1 MTGTGLISSLGY
13 VSMRTTDLDA
23 VIRNATDIL
32 GLHEVETTRQ
42 KTFLSAQASH
52 HEIVYTHSD
61 ENSVDHIGLVAQNR
75 QAFEQIRE
83 NVARGGYRIVSEQP
97 IEDHIEEGFAV
108 VGPEGFT
115 WQVYLERSAYS
126 MVKCGGFGP
135 DRFGHVNVQVVDTL
149 AMRDFLVDVFGFRVS
164 DQIGDDA
171 AFFLRCNNDHHGVAV
186 FKSTR
191 AAMHHHA
198 WQTQS
203 VVDLGRLGDRLARTG
218 SRLAWGPVR
227 HGAGDNIAVY
237 YVEPTGA
244 VIELYTD
251 LELIFDPERQIR
263 HWREDD
269 LYWINQW
276 DGQVPDGILDHGVPP
291 TAR

>member
-42 KTFLSAQASH
+42 KTFLSAQANH
-52 HEIVYTHSD
+52 HEIVYTRSD
-61 ENSVDHIGLVAQNR
+61 ENSVDHIGLVAQTR
-75 QAFEQIRE
+75 QALEQIRE

-97 IEDHIEEGFAV
+97 IEDHIDEGFAV

-126 MVKCGGFGP
+126 MVKYGGFGP

-203 VVDLGRLGDRLARTG
+203 IVDLGRLGDRLARTG

-251 LELIFDPERQIR
+251 LELIFDPQRQIR

>member
-32 GLHEVETTRQ
+32 GLQEVETTRQ
-42 KTFLSAQASH
+42 KSFLSAQAHH
-52 HEIVYTHSD
+52 HEIVYTRSD
-61 ENSVDHIGLVAQNR
+61 ENSVDHIGLVAQTR
-75 QAFEQIRE
+75 QALEQIRE
-83 NVARGGYRIVSEQP
+83 NVARGGYRIISEQP
-97 IEDHIEEGFAV
+97 IEDHIDEGFAV

-126 MVKCGGFGP
+126 MVKLGGFGP
-135 DRFGHVNVQVVDTL
+135 DRFGHVNVQVVDAL

-203 VVDLGRLGDRLARTG
+203 IVDLGRLGDRLARTG

-263 HWREDD
+263 RWREDD

>member
-42 KTFLSAQASH
+42 KSFLSAQANH
-52 HEIVYTHSD
+52 HEIVYSRSD
-61 ENSVDHIGLVAQNR
+61 ENSVDHIGLVAQTR

-97 IEDHIEEGFAV
+97 IEDHIDEGFAV

-126 MVKCGGFGP
+126 MVKLGGFGP
-135 DRFGHVNVQVVDTL
+135 DRFGHVNVQVVDAL

-203 VVDLGRLGDRLARTG
+203 IVDLGRLGDRLARTG

-263 HWREDD
+263 HWQEDD

>member
-13 VSMRTTDLDA
+13 VSLRTTDLDA
-23 VIRNATDIL
+23 VIRNATEIL
-32 GLHEVETTRQ
+32 GLHEVESTRQ
-42 KTFLSAQASH
+42 KTFLSAQANH
-52 HEIVYTHSD
+52 HEIVYTRSD
-61 ENSVDHIGLVAQNR
+61 ENSVDHIGLVAQSR
-75 QAFEQIRE
+75 QALAQIRE
-83 NVARGGYRIVSEQP
+83 NVARAGYRVVSEQP
-97 IEDHIEEGFAV
+97 IEDQIDEGFAV

-115 WQVYLERSAYS
+115 WQIYLERSAYS
-126 MVKCGGFGP
+126 MVKHGGFGP
-135 DRFGHVNVQVVDTL
+135 DRFGHVNVQVVDAL

-164 DQIGDDA
+164 DQIGADA

-186 FKSTR
+186 FKSAR

-203 VVDLGRLGDRLARTG
+203 IVDLGRLGDRLARTG

-251 LELIFDPERQIR
+251 LERIFDPEREVR
-263 HWREDD
+263 RWREDD
-269 LYWINQW
+269 LFWINQW

>member
-23 VIRNATDIL
+23 VMRNATEIL

-42 KTFLSAQASH
+42 KTFLSAQANH
-52 HEIVYTHSD
+52 HEIVYTRSD
-61 ENSVDHIGLVAQNR
+61 ENSVDHIGLVAQTR
-75 QAFEQIRE
+75 QALGQIRE

-97 IEDHIEEGFAV
+97 IEDHIDEGFAV
-108 VGPEGFT
+108 IGPEGFT

-126 MVKCGGFGP
+126 MVKYGGFGP

-263 HWREDD
+263 RWREDD

-276 DGQVPDGILDHGVPP
+276 DGQVPDGILDHGVLP